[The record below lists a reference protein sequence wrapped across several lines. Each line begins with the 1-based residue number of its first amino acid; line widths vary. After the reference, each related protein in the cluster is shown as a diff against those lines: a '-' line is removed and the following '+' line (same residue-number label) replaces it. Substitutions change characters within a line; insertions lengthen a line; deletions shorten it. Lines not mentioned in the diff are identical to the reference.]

1 MFQNP
6 IRFKCTSL
14 GPDLP
19 NPSSEHCLVRLNDT
33 HLFLAFGDGVTRDSF
48 VYNRVTGVWTKMP
61 ETKRFRHRRS
71 LCGYA
76 EREGFNGEVVRE
88 VIVAGGAAESFAERA
103 SEILDLVMTND
114 STDL

>member
-1 MFQNP
+1 
-6 IRFKCTSL
+6 
-14 GPDLP
+14 
-19 NPSSEHCLVRLNDT
+19 
-33 HLFLAFGDGVTRDSF
+33 
-48 VYNRVTGVWTKMP
+48 MP

-103 SEILDLVMTND
+103 SEILDLVRRKQLKTGRYSDITNFKIFEC
-114 STDL
+114 